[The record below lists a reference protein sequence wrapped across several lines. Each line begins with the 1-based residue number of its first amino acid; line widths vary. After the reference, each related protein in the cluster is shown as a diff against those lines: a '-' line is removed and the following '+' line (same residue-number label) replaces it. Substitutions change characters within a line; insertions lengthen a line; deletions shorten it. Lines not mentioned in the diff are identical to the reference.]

1 MSGDAAHVQPDGM
14 AANASGEATLPE
26 ALMLLLFDPRN
37 GTIAGEGLPL
47 MYTLGGAMLTELA
60 LRKHIE
66 LDGRKPS
73 VRAVGHAPADR
84 LLGGAWDRIPAT
96 ASGMR
101 SLVIDIG
108 TRSRETTL
116 NRLVDRG
123 EIRRVPRRFL
133 GLFPTHAL
141 EGGDTDTR
149 EGLLGPVRAALVDG
163 ATTDGRTAALIA
175 LLSASNSLPAM
186 HADIPWSG
194 SIYNRG
200 KEFER
205 GNWGAKAASDII
217 VASLVAQVV
226 STAFATTVA
235 TLARPD

>member
-1 MSGDAAHVQPDGM
+1 MSDDDAHVQPDGT
-14 AANASGEATLPE
+14 AANVSGEATLPE

-47 MYTLGGAMLTELA
+47 MYTLGGAVLTELA

-66 LDGRKPS
+66 LDGKRS
-73 VRAVGHAPADR
+73 VRAVGDAPADP
-84 LLGGAWDRIPAT
+84 LLGGAWDRIPTT
-96 ASGMR
+96 ARGMR

-108 TRSRETTL
+108 TRSREPTL

-163 ATTDGRTAALIA
+163 AATDGRTAALIA

-194 SIYNRG
+194 SIYTRG

-205 GNWGAKAASDII
+205 GEWGAKAASDII